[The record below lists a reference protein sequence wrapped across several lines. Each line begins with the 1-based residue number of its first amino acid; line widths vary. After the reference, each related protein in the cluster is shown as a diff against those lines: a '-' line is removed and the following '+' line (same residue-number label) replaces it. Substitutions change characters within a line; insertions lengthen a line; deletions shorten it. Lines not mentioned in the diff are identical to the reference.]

1 MDTAS
6 VETITVDSYSTL
18 VDIGSQEAV
27 LREEITAE
35 DAASVSQLWR
45 SQYILYSVIAN
56 DIDAYRPFWELI
68 GQALEYAL
76 DVHGYDV
83 SKDVRDE
90 IRRRVY
96 EDQLVVFDDVTAGI
110 ERITDNGY
118 EVYILSNG
126 NPEMLDHLVEA
137 ANLGDIITDTI
148 SADEVET
155 YKPDPR
161 IYRHA
166 ADRTGTPID
175 RLLHASGGNMRDVW
189 GAKHAGMQTAWVSR
203 PQAQQPRE
211 SLGRSP
217 DLVVDGF
224 GDLADRFES

>member
-1 MDTAS
+1 MDLES

-27 LREEITAE
+27 LRDHTTGD
-35 DAASVSQLWR
+35 DAASISQLWR

-56 DIDAYRPFWELI
+56 DIDEYQPFWELI

-76 DVHGYDV
+76 DVHDYDV

-90 IRRRVY
+90 IRRLVY
-96 EDQLVVFDDVTAGI
+96 EDQLVVFDDVTEGI
-110 ERITDNGY
+110 ERLTDNGY

-137 ANLGDIITDTI
+137 ANLRNVISDTI

-161 IYRHA
+161 IYTHA
-166 ADRTGTPID
+166 AERVGTPID
-175 RLLHASGGNMRDVW
+175 RVLHASGGNMRDVW

-203 PQAQQPRE
+203 PQRRQPQE
-211 SLGRSP
+211 SLGQSP

-224 GDLADRFES
+224 GDLADRFEP